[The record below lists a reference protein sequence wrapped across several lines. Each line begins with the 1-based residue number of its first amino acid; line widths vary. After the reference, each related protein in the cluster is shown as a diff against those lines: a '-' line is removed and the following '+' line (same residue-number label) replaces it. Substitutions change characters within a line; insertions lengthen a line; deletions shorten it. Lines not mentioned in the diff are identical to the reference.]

1 MYEIPSLELNIS
13 EGILVIIVIVTIILI
28 FGYYN
33 IYYSENEKIMKIR
46 EQMKELSIS
55 NLCIFYFYLFIH
67 YSVSLFGMFCI
78 FIFKKDLYIIYFY
91 YLILFAYVTSNI
103 VFLKNECILSY
114 FEKYNLDNTYLF
126 NSNKKY
132 EIYKVII
139 LGNYNCSLFYFI
151 YFILFVIITRFV
163 ELLLYKAKPKKIENV

>member
-1 MYEIPSLELNIS
+1 
-13 EGILVIIVIVTIILI
+13 
-28 FGYYN
+28 
-33 IYYSENEKIMKIR
+33 
-46 EQMKELSIS
+46 
-55 NLCIFYFYLFIH
+55 
-67 YSVSLFGMFCI
+67 MFCI

-114 FEKYNLDNTYLF
+114 LEKYNLDNTYLF

-163 ELLLYKAKPKKIENV
+163 ELFFYKPKPKKK